1 MMMMLYDFRNKINYN
16 KMTTVLGIYMVMRFL
31 SIITPLI
38 IPLLALL
45 IFLTINKY
53 YFDADAL
60 RNKRFE

>member
-1 MMMMLYDFRNKINYN
+1 
-16 KMTTVLGIYMVMRFL
+16 MTTVLGIYMFMRFM